1 MKALSQKDKKES
13 KFFCGLRN
21 AVNGHSRE
29 LNTEELK
36 VVEATWGVLS
46 DAAES
51 REQRAGAAGGIAG
64 LRPPS
69 PSAASVETT
78 WGISSD
84 AVEGEEQEAAASG
97 STTGLRLQSLHA
109 AGEPGD
115 ERRREAEPEA
125 ATSRVPHLFSQDK
138 LLILCGP
145 GDSRK
150 HGLETPPNSRLRFA
164 FVAGVF
170 QANPASL
177 GAERI

>member
-1 MKALSQKDKKES
+1 MKALSKKDKKES
-13 KFFCGLRN
+13 KFFFGLRD
-21 AVNGHSRE
+21 AVNGHSSE

-36 VVEATWGVLS
+36 VVEATWDVLS
-46 DAAES
+46 DAVLWGS
-51 REQRAGAAGGIAG
+51 SGGIAG

-69 PSAASVETT
+69 PSAASVEST

-84 AVEGEEQEAAASG
+84 AVESAEQEAAASG

-115 ERRREAEPEA
+115 QRRREAEPKA
-125 ATSRVPHLFSQDK
+125 ATSRVPHLFSRDTIRV
-138 LLILCGP
+138 L
-145 GDSRK
+145 
-150 HGLETPPNSRLRFA
+150 RLA

-170 QANPASL
+170 QANPVFL

>member
-1 MKALSQKDKKES
+1 M
-13 KFFCGLRN
+13 
-21 AVNGHSRE
+21 NGSTSE
-29 LNTEELK
+29 LNTEELE
-36 VVEATWGVLS
+36 VVEATWDVLS
-46 DAAES
+46 DAVLWGS
-51 REQRAGAAGGIAG
+51 SGGIAG

-115 ERRREAEPEA
+115 QRRREAEPKA
-125 ATSRVPHLFSQDK
+125 ATSRVPHLFSRDTIRV
-138 LLILCGP
+138 L
-145 GDSRK
+145 
-150 HGLETPPNSRLRFA
+150 RLA

-170 QANPASL
+170 QANPVFL

>member
-1 MKALSQKDKKES
+1 MGGRPLADPAASPAKHLMKALSQKDKKES

-46 DAAES
+46 DAVEG
-51 REQRAGAAGGIAG
+51 REQRAGAVGGIAG
-64 LRPPS
+64 LRPPP

-115 ERRREAEPEA
+115 ERRREAEPKA
-125 ATSRVPHLFSQDK
+125 ATSRVPHLFSRDTIRV
-138 LLILCGP
+138 L
-145 GDSRK
+145 
-150 HGLETPPNSRLRFA
+150 RLA

-170 QANPASL
+170 QANPVFL

>member
-1 MKALSQKDKKES
+1 MAKRCASSLADHPTVVHIDFK
-13 KFFCGLRN
+13 GLRD
-21 AVNGHSRE
+21 AVNGHSRQ

-36 VVEATWGVLS
+36 VVEATWDVLS
-46 DAAES
+46 DAVLWGS
-51 REQRAGAAGGIAG
+51 SGGIAG

-69 PSAASVETT
+69 PSAASVEST

-84 AVEGEEQEAAASG
+84 AVESAEQEAAASG

-115 ERRREAEPEA
+115 QRRREAEPKA
-125 ATSRVPHLFSQDK
+125 ATSRVPHLFSRDTIRV
-138 LLILCGP
+138 L
-145 GDSRK
+145 
-150 HGLETPPNSRLRFA
+150 RLA

-170 QANPASL
+170 QANPVFL